1 MNRPLPQTALSK
13 IRLWGLIIVASVVCI
28 SCAPFSRDIMKQVD
42 ESIAVNDVQKN
53 LEQFKGKKVLWGG
66 VIIETENRSNETR
79 ILIMK
84 TALDIEKRPVNR
96 DLSEGRFILKQND
109 FLDPVI
115 YAQGR
120 EITVVGEVVGKENL
134 PLGKIRYDY
143 PVVMAEHCVL
153 WEKPGYYYPISY
165 PYHYYYGPYWDYNP
179 LWSHYPLRGY
189 YRMYR

>member
-1 MNRPLPQTALSK
+1 MNRHLPQTDPMK
-13 IRLWGLIIVASVVCI
+13 MRLWGLIILASVLCI
-28 SCAPFSRDIMKQVD
+28 SCAPFSGEIMKQVD
-42 ESIAVNDVQKN
+42 ESIAVYDIQKN

-96 DLSEGRFILKQND
+96 DRSEGRFILKHND

-120 EITVVGEVVGKENL
+120 EITVVGEVVGKEDL
-134 PLGKIRYDY
+134 PMGKTRYDY

-189 YRMYR
+189 YRIYR